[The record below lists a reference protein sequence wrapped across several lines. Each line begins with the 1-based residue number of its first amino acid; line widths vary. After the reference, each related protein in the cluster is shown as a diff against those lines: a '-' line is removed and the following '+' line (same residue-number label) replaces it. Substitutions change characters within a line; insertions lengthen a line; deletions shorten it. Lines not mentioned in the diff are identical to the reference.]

1 MIAFLDHF
9 SLHSNGKAH
18 DGGYF
23 GPGSS
28 SLHILLDDVDCTGE
42 EKSIADCS
50 HSDWLVHDC
59 VHAED
64 AGVTCFNKL
73 DTATVTNKVAT
84 TTSLKTTSTE
94 GSSTTTSSTL
104 SPVSFSTVQ
113 SPTPKPEIGKIFIHL
128 CTFLCDMLGYNIFF

>member
-1 MIAFLDHF
+1 MDLF

-73 DTATVTNKVAT
+73 DTASVTNMVAT
-84 TTSLKTTSTE
+84 TTPIKPTPTE
-94 GSSTTTSSTL
+94 GTITTSSTL
-104 SPVSFSTVQ
+104 SPVSSATAQ
-113 SPTPKPEIGKIFIHL
+113 PLTPKPEIGKIFIHI
-128 CTFLCDMLGYNIFF
+128 CTFLCDMLGFNKNFFV

>member
-1 MIAFLDHF
+1 MGHF

-73 DTATVTNKVAT
+73 DTASVTNTLAT
-84 TTSLKTTSTE
+84 TTHIKPTPTE
-94 GSSTTTSSTL
+94 GSITKTSSTL
-104 SPVSFSTVQ
+104 SPASSTTEQ
-113 SPTPKPEIGKIFIHL
+113 PPTLKPEIGKLFIHIS
-128 CTFLCDMLGYNIFF
+128 TFPCIIRTNLDFFSR